1 MKNRFIL
8 ITIIAVLL
16 SAASLNMF
24 GSSMKDEPKKEKSHT
39 VTLTA
44 SNYKEETS
52 KGLVFVDFW
61 AAWCGPCRR
70 IAPMLEEVAKEYK
83 DSVKIGKVN
92 VDNYKKFSIDL
103 GIEVLPTIVVYKEGK
118 EVTRLKGVVSK
129 EKIVEIIETYSAKD
143 N

>member
-1 MKNRFIL
+1 M
-8 ITIIAVLL
+8 TILL
-16 SAASLNMF
+16 SATSLNIF
-24 GSSMKDEPKKEKSHT
+24 GTSLKDDPKKEKSYT

-44 SNYKEETS
+44 SNYKAETS
-52 KGLVFVDFW
+52 EGLVFVDFW

-103 GIEVLPTIVVYKEGK
+103 GIEVLPTIVVYEDGK
-118 EVTRLKGVVSK
+118 EITRLKGVVSK
-129 EKIVEIIETYSAKD
+129 EKIVEIIEAYSTKGD
-143 N
+143 